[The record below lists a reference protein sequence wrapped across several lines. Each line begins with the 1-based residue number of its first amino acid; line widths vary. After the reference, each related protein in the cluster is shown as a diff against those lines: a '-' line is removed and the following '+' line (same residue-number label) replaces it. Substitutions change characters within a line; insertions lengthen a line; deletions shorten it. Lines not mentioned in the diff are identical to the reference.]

1 MSISSNPLDSVRGM
15 GLAHPRARFRDRQRL
30 REWRQRIASGM
41 TREQAWLEVVIHPT
55 FGLKPYRGASSVSPT
70 AVEMTLARFCERML
84 PEECEAARVEG
95 LGMIVSAVP
104 DAARRLTGLATGAK
118 DIEDANAERLR
129 FDASKIILQAVSVL
143 PTTARGSANVAVQVN
158 TAVNLGTDALKR
170 MLADPQASAA
180 LAVLETAAAKP
191 AGEEP
196 KK

>member
-1 MSISSNPLDSVRGM
+1 MRLAASPLDSTKGM
-15 GLAHPRARFRDRQRL
+15 GIARVSARDRARL
-30 REWRQRIASGM
+30 REWRQRIANGM
-41 TREQAWLEVVIHPT
+41 TREQAWLEVIIHPVYGYSDT
-55 FGLKPYRGASSVSPT
+55 RGAASVPETRVHTS
-70 AVEMTLARFCERML
+70 LARFCERML
-84 PEECEAARVEG
+84 PDECEAARVEG

-118 DIEDANAERLR
+118 DIDDANAERLR

-191 AGEEP
+191 VGEEP

>member
-1 MSISSNPLDSVRGM
+1 MSISSNPLESVRGM
-15 GLAHPRARFRDRQRL
+15 GLAHPRTRTRDRIRL

-41 TREQAWLEVVIHPT
+41 TREQAWCEVIIHPT
-55 FGLKPYRGASSVSPT
+55 FGLTQTRGKSSADPRF
-70 AVEMTLARFCERML
+70 VEWSLARFCERML
-84 PEECEAARVEG
+84 PDECEAARVEG

-118 DIEDANAERLR
+118 DIHNAEAERLR

-196 KK
+196 TK